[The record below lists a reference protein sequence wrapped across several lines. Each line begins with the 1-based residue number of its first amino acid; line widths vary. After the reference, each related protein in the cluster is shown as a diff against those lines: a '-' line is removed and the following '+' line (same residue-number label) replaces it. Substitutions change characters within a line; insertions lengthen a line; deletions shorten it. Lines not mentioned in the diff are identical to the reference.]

1 MGGNMEIKNV
11 FKVLIAEDE
20 ELILNNIVKKVNSLQ
35 LGFEVI
41 ATAQDGKQ
49 AMKLINKLL
58 PDLIIT
64 DIKMPVMDGLEL
76 LKNVDSKFPYIKKIV
91 LSGFNDFSFAKQ
103 AMKCHVDD
111 YLLKPIKIN
120 ELTKVLTRNRLILEN
135 ERKLIKCSLLDTKN
149 NHLCSGQEIAEMIE
163 AYVIEN
169 YTKELNFDIIAQ
181 KFNFNS
187 SYLSKIFTKYI
198 GENPVKYLTALRINK
213 AKHLLLNNKDMS
225 IKEIGEQV
233 GYSDQF
239 YFSRIFK
246 NVTGISPAS
255 YKQKQN

>member
-1 MGGNMEIKNV
+1 MEIKSI
-11 FKVLIAEDE
+11 FKILIAEDE
-20 ELILNNIVKKVNSLQ
+20 ELILNNIVKKVNSLE
-35 LGFEVI
+35 LGFEVV
-41 ATAQDGKQ
+41 ATAQDGRS
-49 AMKLINKLL
+49 ALKLINKLL

-76 LKNVDSKFPYIKKIV
+76 IKNVDSKFPYIKKIV

-103 AMKCHVDD
+103 AMKYHVDD
-111 YLLKPIKIN
+111 YLLKPLKIN
-120 ELTKVLTRNRLILEN
+120 ELTKVLTHNRLILEN
-135 ERKLIKCSLLDTKN
+135 ERNLTRCSLLDTKN
-149 NHLCSGQEIAEMIE
+149 NHLCSPEEIAEVIE
-163 AYVIEN
+163 SYVIEN
-169 YTKELNFDIIAQ
+169 YTRELNFDIIAQ

-198 GENPVKYLTALRINK
+198 GENPVKYLTTLRINK

-233 GYSDQF
+233 GYPDQF

-246 NVTGISPAS
+246 NIVGVSPAS
-255 YKQKQN
+255 FRQNQN